1 MTAPMLSSSERPKQ
15 RASFNRP
22 ARIAHTADALGNAR
36 SPRTRC
42 GESRSPAP
50 RPRTPCEVPVISRDL
65 KHHLLGYFVLHII
78 GKLAR
83 FVGAFAPVLRVV
95 NNGGRHKVALTRPL
109 QVARTSPPR
118 FHPINQLTTTR
129 RREFVD
135 GNRRSRPVEGLVT
148 GRDFA
153 STVGAGPS
161 PWPRN

>member
-36 SPRTRC
+36 APRTRC

-78 GKLAR
+78 GEIAR

-95 NNGGRHKVALTRPL
+95 NKGRPAQSCSHAT
-109 QVARTSPPR
+109 AA
-118 FHPINQLTTTR
+118 
-129 RREFVD
+129 
-135 GNRRSRPVEGLVT
+135 GRSH
-148 GRDFA
+148 FA
-153 STVGAGPS
+153 STL
-161 PWPRN
+161 